1 MTIQKT
7 ALYKKHLDLNAKM
20 GPFAGYEMPLQ
31 YSRGVKEE
39 VLAVRN
45 GVGIFDVG
53 HMGEFFVE
61 GPEAIQFVDFLI
73 TNDFLGAGDN
83 KAVYSPLCREDGTVV
98 DDAIS
103 YKISSS
109 KVLIC
114 VNASNMQKDWE
125 WISSFVNSFN
135 CTIINKSAEYSLV
148 AVQGPLE
155 EKLFIKLGILK
166 GTEDFPYYS
175 VKEMKYEGANIIVAR
190 TGYTG
195 EDGFE
200 VFCSHETVQKLWDD
214 LISGGAAPC
223 GLVSRDVLRL
233 EVCFP
238 LYGHELTNELTPL
251 DAGLRW
257 TIKFGKTNFLGK
269 NFLMNYEPKY
279 ILVKLSIE
287 KGVPRQD
294 YPVTTEDGKVIGKVV
309 SGTMSISINHGIATA
324 LINKDLFPK
333 DKQFF
338 INIREKL
345 IKANY
350 HTKPF
355 VVGGHK

>member
-1 MTIQKT
+1 VSLQKT
-7 ALYKKHLDLNAKM
+7 SLHEKHLRLNAKM
-20 GPFAGYEMPLQ
+20 GPFAGFEMPLQ
-31 YSRGVKEE
+31 YSGVKDE

-45 GVGIFDVG
+45 NIGVFDVG
-53 HMGEFFVE
+53 HMGEFFIE
-61 GPEAIQFVDFLI
+61 GTEAQQFVDYLI
-73 TNDFLGAGDN
+73 TNDFLGAGES

-103 YKISSS
+103 YKVRPD

-114 VNASNMQKDWE
+114 VNASNMQKDWT
-125 WISSFVNSFN
+125 WISSHVNAFN
-135 CTIINKSAEYSLV
+135 CTITDKSAEYSLL
-148 AVQGPLE
+148 AVQGPKTE
-155 EKLFIKLGILK
+155 ALFIKLGLLSPQ
-166 GTEDFPYYS
+166 ENFPYYS
-175 VKEMKYEGANIIVAR
+175 VKEGKYLGKEVIIAR

-200 VFCSHETVQKLWDD
+200 VFCSHDTAVNFWDTLLD
-214 LISGGAAPC
+214 NGVIPC
-223 GLVSRDVLRL
+223 GLVARDVLRL

-238 LYGHELTNELTPL
+238 LYGHELTDDLTPI
-251 DAGLRW
+251 DSGLKW
-257 TIKFGKTNFLGK
+257 TVKFNKTNFLGK
-269 NFLMNYEPKY
+269 NFLTNYKPKY

-294 YPVTTEDGKVIGKVV
+294 YPVTTEDGRVIGKVV
-309 SGTMSISINHGIATA
+309 SGTMSISINHGVATA
-324 LINKDLFPK
+324 LISEELFPK

-345 IKANY
+345 VRANY